1 MFAGILLG
9 LGASACWAVA
19 NVAIARAGRDVGSM
33 RALLWSQ
40 LTGAG
45 MAALAS
51 LALDQ
56 RNLALA
62 PSMSGWIA
70 VACVSSLLAYV
81 TMFYAFEHG
90 RLTIAVPIMSSWAVI
105 SAALS
110 LAVFGERLGAG
121 QLAGG
126 AAVVAGALV
135 VSRYAQVES
144 TRSGGGRTPRW
155 LLAAAGAAL
164 GFGVLIP
171 TMARLTPA
179 FGAVGSIVVVYVADI
194 ALGLPL
200 ALAFRVNL
208 RPPPAAAWLPVLA
221 AGFFETAGFACITIA
236 ARFAPL
242 ALVSPFASLASALT
256 VLYAWTVLRERP
268 ARAILIGAALVCAG
282 VVILAL

>member
-19 NVAIARAGRDVGSM
+19 NVAIARAGRDVGSI

-51 LALDQ
+51 LAIDQ

-62 PSMSGWIA
+62 PSVTVWIA
-70 VACVSSLLAYV
+70 IACVSSLLAYV
-81 TMFYAFEHG
+81 SMFYAFEHG

-110 LAVFGERLGAG
+110 LAVFGERLGPG

-135 VSRYAQVES
+135 VSRYVQVES
-144 TRSGGGRTPRW
+144 ARSGGGRAPRW
-155 LLAAAGAAL
+155 LLAALGAAL

-194 ALGLPL
+194 VLGLPL

>member
-1 MFAGILLG
+1 MLAGILLG
-9 LGASACWAVA
+9 LGASACWALA
-19 NVAIARAGRDVGSM
+19 NVASARAGRDVGSM

-40 LTGAG
+40 LAGAG
-45 MAALAS
+45 MAAVAS
-51 LALDQ
+51 LAIDQ
-56 RNLALA
+56 RDLALA
-62 PSMSGWIA
+62 PSVAGWIA
-70 VACVSSLLAYV
+70 VACASSLLAYIS
-81 TMFYAFEHG
+81 MFYAFEHG

-110 LAVFGERLGAG
+110 LAVFGERLRGG

-135 VSRYAQVES
+135 VSRFAQAEV
-144 TRSGGGRTPRW
+144 TKSGGPHAPRW
-155 LLAAAGAAL
+155 LLAAAGAAV

-179 FGAVGSIVVVYVADI
+179 FGAVGSIVVVYLADI
-194 ALGLPL
+194 TLGLPL
-200 ALAFRVNL
+200 ALAFRINL
-208 RPPPAAAWLPVLA
+208 RPPPAAAWLPVLG
-221 AGFFETAGFACITIA
+221 AGLFETAGFACITIA

-242 ALVSPFASLASALT
+242 AIVSPFASLASALT

>member
-9 LGASACWAVA
+9 LGASACWALA

-45 MAALAS
+45 MAAIAS
-51 LALDQ
+51 LLMDQ
-56 RNLALA
+56 RNLVLA
-62 PSMSGWIA
+62 PSVGVWIA
-70 VACVSSLLAYV
+70 IACASSLLAYV
-81 TMFYAFEHG
+81 SMFYAFEHG

-110 LAVFGERLGAG
+110 LAVFGERLRGG

-135 VSRYAQVES
+135 VSRFAQAEVKS
-144 TRSGGGRTPRW
+144 AGGRHTPRW
-155 LLAAAGAAL
+155 LLAAAGAAV

-179 FGAVGSIVVVYVADI
+179 FGAVGSIVVVYLADI

-200 ALAFRVNL
+200 ALAFRINL
-208 RPPPAAAWLPVLA
+208 RPPPAAAWLPVLG

-242 ALVSPFASLASALT
+242 AIVSPFASLASALT
-256 VLYAWTVLRERP
+256 VFYAWTVLRERP